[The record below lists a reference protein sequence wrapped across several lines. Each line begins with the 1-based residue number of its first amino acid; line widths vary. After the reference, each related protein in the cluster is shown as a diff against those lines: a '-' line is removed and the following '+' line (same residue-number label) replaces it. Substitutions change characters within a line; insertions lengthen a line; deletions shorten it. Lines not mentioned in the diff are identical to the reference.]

1 VLESALRVTHNELH
15 HRARL
20 VTSIGDVP
28 PVLGSAQRLEQVFLN
43 LLVNAVQALPDG
55 RAENEIGVTLQAA
68 PEGEVVIEVSD
79 NGPGIPA
86 EVRSRIFDPFF
97 TTKPVGL
104 GLGLGLSIC
113 HGIVV
118 HHGGTITVDS
128 APGRGSTFRVALP
141 VLTTATTEAPGA
153 RATAAATGAPASR
166 RRVLVI
172 DDELALANMIR
183 RVLAKDCDVDL
194 AGDAR
199 EGLERLDGPDGYDVI
214 LCDLMMP
221 DMTGMDL
228 FAEVARRHP
237 GIERRFVFMTGGAF
251 TPRAT
256 EFLAQVE
263 NRRLEKP
270 FETAVLKA
278 TVARDD

>member
-1 VLESALRVTHNELH
+1 M
-15 HRARL
+15 
-20 VTSIGDVP
+20 
-28 PVLGSAQRLEQVFLN
+28 
-43 LLVNAVQALPDG
+43 
-55 RAENEIGVTLQAA
+55 
-68 PEGEVVIEVSD
+68 SD

-86 EVRSRIFDPFF
+86 DVRSRIFDPFF

-113 HGIVV
+113 HGIVTN
-118 HHGGTITVDS
+118 HGGTITVDS
-128 APGRGSTFRVALP
+128 APGRGSTFRIVLP
-141 VLTTATTEAPGA
+141 ARPRRDGA
-153 RATAAATGAPASR
+153 RSAPRERRPPRPRRPTAR

-172 DDELALANMIR
+172 DDEPALAAMIR
-183 RVLAKDCDVDL
+183 RVLAKECDVDL
-194 AGDAR
+194 AVDAR
-199 EGLERLDGPDGYDVI
+199 EGLERLGAATYDVV

-228 FAEVARRHP
+228 YAEVARRHP
-237 GIERRFVFMTGGAF
+237 GVERRFIFMTGGAF

-256 EFLAQVE
+256 EFLAQVS

-278 TVARDD
+278 AVARDD

>member
-1 VLESALRVTHNELH
+1 
-15 HRARL
+15 
-20 VTSIGDVP
+20 
-28 PVLGSAQRLEQVFLN
+28 VLGSAQRLEQVFLN

-55 RAENEIGVTLQAA
+55 RAENELRVTLRTTAA
-68 PEGEVVIEVSD
+68 REVVVEVSD
-79 NGPGIPA
+79 NGPGIA
-86 EVRSRIFDPFF
+86 DDVRPRIFDPFF

-113 HGIVV
+113 HGIVTN
-118 HHGGTITVDS
+118 HGGAITVDS
-128 APGRGSTFRVALP
+128 APGRGSTFQVVLP
-141 VLTTATTEAPGA
+141 ARAEAPVA
-153 RATAAATGAPASR
+153 APRAAEAVASAAATSKR

-172 DDELALANMIR
+172 DDEPALASMIR
-183 RVLAKDCDVDL
+183 RVLDKQCHVDL
-194 AGDAR
+194 AVDAR
-199 EGLERLDGPDGYDVI
+199 EGLERLAGPVPYDVI

-237 GIERRFVFMTGGAF
+237 GVERRFVFMTGGAF
-251 TPRAT
+251 TPRAID
-256 EFLAQVE
+256 FLAQVK

-270 FETAVLKA
+270 FETATLRA